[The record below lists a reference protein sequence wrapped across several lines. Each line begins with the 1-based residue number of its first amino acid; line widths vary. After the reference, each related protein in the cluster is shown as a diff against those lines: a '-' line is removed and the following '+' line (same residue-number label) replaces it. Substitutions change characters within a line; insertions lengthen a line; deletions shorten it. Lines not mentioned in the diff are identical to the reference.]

1 MPDSRVLTTEQQQKL
16 FGLMGD
22 PKQLDVDMIVS
33 LFAYTKKHGIMYH
46 PDDIIVIGPK
56 ESPFVKPN
64 TRTTIGLYIAN
75 KYLYEDLGIFGYVN
89 KPVTGKVNGKID
101 KQLSAALKAGDITR
115 EQYGI
120 YIDKTQWLYGGPL
133 AFIINTSLSETV
145 LNLPPGAKKKRAQL
159 LEESKEGIAAND
171 PQVSFKIEH
180 EVVETALQEMR
191 TKNDPA
197 MALFDSGCGIDAY
210 NQYKTIFV
218 MKGAVQDN
226 TGESPTGFKIVTS
239 NYDTGVSKE
248 DMPKIA
254 DTVVTSAYSSGV
266 ATQDS
271 GTNGKKYNA
280 LFQRVRLLPRGSDCG
295 TKDTI
300 KVQITEDNTD
310 DYMYRFILEGGKP
323 LMLTPENIDKYV
335 GKTVNMRSGLHC
347 KAKDPEYCATCMGD
361 RLYRIGIRNIGFTFL
376 TISGSTL
383 NAALKKKHDVSIKL
397 YDVSVEDVMKYVS

>member
-1 MPDSRVLTTEQQQKL
+1 MPNSRMLNMEQQQKL

-22 PKQLDVDMIVS
+22 PKQLDVDVIVN
-33 LFAYTKKHGIMYH
+33 LFAYTKKYGIRYH

-56 ESPFVKPN
+56 ESPFVKSG
-64 TRTTIGLYIAN
+64 TKTTVGIFIVN
-75 KYLYEDLGIFGYVN
+75 KYIFEDLGIFGYVN
-89 KPVTGKVNGKID
+89 KPITGKINGKID
-101 KQLSAALKAGDITR
+101 KQLAAALKAGDITR
-115 EQYGI
+115 EQYGV

-145 LNLPPGAKKKRAQL
+145 LTLPPGAKKKREQL
-159 LEESKEGIAAND
+159 LKDNDAGIRAND
-171 PQVSFKIEH
+171 PQVSFKVEH
-180 EVVETALQEMR
+180 EVVEAALQEMR
-191 TKNDPA
+191 TRNDPA
-197 MALFDSGCGIDAY
+197 MALFDSGCGIDPF

-239 NYDTGVSKE
+239 NYDTGVTKE

-280 LFQRVRLLPRGSDCG
+280 LFQRVRIQPRGSDCG

-300 KVQITEDNTD
+300 EAHITEDNTD
-310 DYMYRFILEGGKP
+310 DYMYRYIIDGGK
-323 LMLTPENIDKYV
+323 LVMLTPENIDKYI
-335 GKTVNMRSGLHC
+335 GKTVHMRSGLHC
-347 KAKDPEYCATCMGD
+347 KAHDPEYCSKCVGD

-397 YDVSVEDVMKYVS
+397 YDVTVEDVMKYVT